1 VSSEEEL
8 RNAAAWLYPGEV
20 LPDPVRR
27 TVSFLS
33 SRGIWFRLGRNHA
46 VRSCKDAANRR
57 VRLGHE
63 GIPLW
68 DEFKSFFGRFV
79 NASGKPQYVVAHCRG
94 DRILNLGLLA
104 RELNARTISERV
116 SAEEVR
122 QLGLEYGLIN
132 PFVESFDPANFD
144 PLIVQS
150 PILQVFDTELT
161 TRIGVPGTVMTN
173 AGDFTWAVEFFADEL
188 AQKVDHGIVAEIAE
202 SDPEAE
208 PRLPGLRNPKSIG
221 IITGNAP
228 DSGVIL
234 WTKVNDWVRDLL
246 GRNSAGDVSMP
257 PVVVHSIPQMGLS
270 MELDSRED
278 FVWHALREA
287 IAAVGRA
294 GVHFLAIADNTT
306 QYFTPEIR
314 KLCREFG
321 IEYISMPEVVADWLR
336 RQGYAKIALVGI
348 RWVADFELNFSAYRE
363 PLQGIEVERPS
374 LQALSAL
381 HELAYQVKQEG
392 STEAGLNRL
401 RDILRQHV
409 KSDVVVLALTELSL
423 LVDRQRRKGS
433 KTLIDPLDIYAET
446 LARRYLGLP
455 NT

>member
-1 VSSEEEL
+1 
-8 RNAAAWLYPGEV
+8 
-20 LPDPVRR
+20 
-27 TVSFLS
+27 
-33 SRGIWFRLGRNHA
+33 
-46 VRSCKDAANRR
+46 
-57 VRLGHE
+57 
-63 GIPLW
+63 
-68 DEFKSFFGRFV
+68 
-79 NASGKPQYVVAHCRG
+79 
-94 DRILNLGLLA
+94 
-104 RELNARTISERV
+104 
-116 SAEEVR
+116 
-122 QLGLEYGLIN
+122 
-132 PFVESFDPANFD
+132 
-144 PLIVQS
+144 
-150 PILQVFDTELT
+150 
-161 TRIGVPGTVMTN
+161 
-173 AGDFTWAVEFFADEL
+173 
-188 AQKVDHGIVAEIAE
+188 
-202 SDPEAE
+202 
-208 PRLPGLRNPKSIG
+208 
-221 IITGNAP
+221 
-228 DSGVIL
+228 
-234 WTKVNDWVRDLL
+234 
-246 GRNSAGDVSMP
+246 MP